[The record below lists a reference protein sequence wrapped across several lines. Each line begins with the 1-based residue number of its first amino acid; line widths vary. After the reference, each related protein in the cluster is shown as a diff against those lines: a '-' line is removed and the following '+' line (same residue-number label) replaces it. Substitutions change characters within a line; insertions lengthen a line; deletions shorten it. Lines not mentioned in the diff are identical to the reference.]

1 MHHISFISTRGKD
14 IPLPCF
20 IVSHSS
26 RLSSIVLSHFLLDL
40 RSVYLKS
47 GQIPRGQSLVSSIVF
62 SESVFANI
70 GAALNGFGDEGPDE
84 EDSEG
89 SRVVYSEQPLA
100 VGLLELDLHDSF
112 SEEELGS
119 SDIA

>member
-1 MHHISFISTRGKD
+1 M
-14 IPLPCF
+14 
-20 IVSHSS
+20 
-26 RLSSIVLSHFLLDL
+26 
-40 RSVYLKS
+40 
-47 GQIPRGQSLVSSIVF
+47 VSSIVF
-62 SESVFANI
+62 SEPAFANI

-89 SRVVYSEQPLA
+89 SRVIYSEQPLS

-112 SEEELGS
+112 SGGGLGS